1 MTKPANR
8 VEGCPVALVTGSSRG
23 LGREVALRFAR
34 GGWNVVVNCV
44 RSMDKANAVVEE
56 IRALGA
62 KALAVQADIADRST
76 HAALL
81 DAATGRW
88 GRLDCLVNN
97 AAIVRDVSVVRVTP
111 ELWDEI
117 VGVDLLGPIHLA
129 RRAAEL
135 MRPGSSIVNV
145 ASICGLWGCAAES
158 AYSAA
163 KGALIGFTEGVAAEF
178 AERGIHINALAP
190 GYMMTDMGSD
200 SPTAVEVAR
209 AQHPMGVLCDPKAA
223 AEFIFQ
229 LTDRRTVA
237 GQMFNLDGRI
247 R

>member
-1 MTKPANR
+1 MTKPPNGA
-8 VEGCPVALVTGSSRG
+8 EDHPVALVTGSSRG

-44 RSMDKANAVVEE
+44 RSIDKANAAADEVRSLGVDAVV
-56 IRALGA
+56 A
-62 KALAVQADIADRST
+62 QADVADLST
-76 HAALL
+76 HAGLL
-81 DAATGRW
+81 DAAVGRW

-97 AAIVRDVSVVRVTP
+97 AAIVGDVPLVRVTP

-117 VGVDLLGPIHLA
+117 VATDLLGPMHLA

-135 MRPGSSIVNV
+135 MRPGSSIANV

-163 KGALIGFTEGVAAEF
+163 KGALIGFTAGAAAEF
-178 AERGIHINALAP
+178 AERGIRINVLAP
-190 GYMMTDMGSD
+190 GYLPTDMGNA
-200 SPTAVEVAR
+200 SPAGAEAAR
-209 AQHPMGVLCDPKAA
+209 AQHPMRVLCEPAAA

-229 LTDRRTVA
+229 LTGMRTIT